1 MEYDNPWLYEGKPFG
16 TEDIEDF
23 YGFIYIITNAVNGR
37 KYIGK
42 KLFYASKTKMVK
54 KKKKRYKAES
64 DWKKYYGSSEE
75 VKADIEKYG
84 AENFKREILHLCKS
98 KGECNYWEAHEQFE
112 RKVLLSEEYYNSW
125 IQVKVHRSHVN
136 KTKKKST
143 STPE

>member
-1 MEYDNPWLYEGKPFG
+1 MDYDNPWLYEGKPFG
-16 TEDIEDF
+16 SEDIEDF
-23 YGFIYIITNAVNGR
+23 YGFIYLLTNTVNGR
-37 KYIGK
+37 KYVGK

-75 VKADIEKYG
+75 VKAEIERLG

-112 RKVLLSEEYYNSW
+112 RKVLLDESYYNSW

-136 KTKKKST
+136 KTKKKSVG
-143 STPE
+143 SSE

>member
-1 MEYDNPWLYEGKPFG
+1 MDYDNPWSYKGKPFG
-16 TEDIEDF
+16 SEDIEDF
-23 YGFIYIITNAVNGR
+23 YGFIYLLTNTVNGR
-37 KYIGK
+37 KYVGK

-75 VKADIEKYG
+75 VKAEIERLG